1 MGVAFWPKLFQNF
14 TALTEIIIWFCF
26 LRFINMVYDIDL
38 ALVIYINRLMH
49 SQNKS
54 DLVTIYY
61 FLYKK
66 RMELD
71 ANDDSYHLL
80 DTLSV
85 LCLCY
90 CLTEP
95 SGQLREA
102 GFTVPTSQMRRPT
115 LTLVKQPGLSHSQQ
129 IKDTG
134 LDRSLWVIMSLLK
147 EEMLSGGTLLA
158 SLAVGRWEGEQG
170 WGNRVFLTGF
180 SGCPFLS
187 FLSCCWD
194 VKRSSLWGLGLS
206 SWVDSGAQERMGFW
220 SQALRSKLPLTRIL
234 NGYNLGPW
242 KPCPCGSQSCGPRPA
257 AVASP
262 GRC

>member
-1 MGVAFWPKLFQNF
+1 
-14 TALTEIIIWFCF
+14 
-26 LRFINMVYDIDL
+26 MVYDIDL

-80 DTLSV
+80 DTLCV

-90 CLTEP
+90 CLTEA

-134 LDRSLWVIMSLLK
+134 LDR
-147 EEMLSGGTLLA
+147 
-158 SLAVGRWEGEQG
+158 
-170 WGNRVFLTGF
+170 
-180 SGCPFLS
+180 
-187 FLSCCWD
+187 
-194 VKRSSLWGLGLS
+194 
-206 SWVDSGAQERMGFW
+206 
-220 SQALRSKLPLTRIL
+220 
-234 NGYNLGPW
+234 
-242 KPCPCGSQSCGPRPA
+242 GSQYYVGSVICCYLDRLKMLIA
-257 AVASP
+257 
-262 GRC
+262 